1 MTRSRSLRRPGLC
14 CGCGVF
20 ERPVAS
26 IGHVDDSPFSLAC
39 ANATERVVSSNFG
52 PSVVAM
58 TTSALPHSGSDAQPE
73 PLGAVGGPGDPGAT
87 SSHSVTSADPTRMQE
102 RPDGVLLPA
111 ETYWF
116 GDIGYAVRS
125 EDWAD
130 LLDETQTFTAHR
142 VGSIHLRPS
151 TMTVEQQ
158 TLLASKSVF
167 DVVAFEARQGR
178 GTYLDSVGHPVAVDT
193 GLVGLLPAW
202 ALFLLD
208 DFDQTAIARCG
219 TFHALTSPTL
229 VREEGGTIVFGG
241 HRLNTGDPAA
251 LGTCCERCGA
261 YSNLDRSKRNLPK
274 VFTPVRSEGRCA
286 RCAAIPERVLVPRP

>member
-1 MTRSRSLRRPGLC
+1 
-14 CGCGVF
+14 
-20 ERPVAS
+20 
-26 IGHVDDSPFSLAC
+26 
-39 ANATERVVSSNFG
+39 
-52 PSVVAM
+52 M
-58 TTSALPHSGSDAQPE
+58 TTSALPHSDSNAQSG
-73 PLGAVGGPGDPGAT
+73 PLGAVGEAGSPGT
-87 SSHSVTSADPTRMQE
+87 SSNLSFTSVDPTRMQE
-102 RPDGVLLPA
+102 TCDGVLLPA

-130 LLDETQTFTAHR
+130 LLDETQSFTAHR
-142 VGSIHLRPS
+142 VGSIRLRPS

-178 GTYLDSVGHPVAVDT
+178 GTYLDSAGHPVAVDT

-219 TFHALTSPTL
+219 TFHALTAPTL
-229 VREEGGTIVFGG
+229 VRDEGGTIVFGD

-274 VFTPVRSEGRCA
+274 VFTSVRREGRCA
-286 RCAAIPERVLVPRP
+286 RCAAIPERVLVPLP